1 MTREY
6 TIKIAGKIA
15 DVSERLAARRK
26 DTNEAQKNMWF
37 KNLFGFNKISPKVNN
52 ETTQNK
58 TQNKPTKNKWLN
70 PEDSFGK
77 LKRGTE

>member
-1 MTREY
+1 MWLK
-6 TIKIAGKIA
+6 KI
-15 DVSERLAARRK
+15 
-26 DTNEAQKNMWF
+26 F
-37 KNLFGFNKISPKVNN
+37 CFNKISPKMNN
-52 ETTQNK
+52 EPTQNN